1 MVTGRMTGDAE
12 LPAITL
18 GAFGFFV
25 WVRERIG
32 AVGKW
37 ETCFWFSTF
46 PSAFAVGLCGM
57 WESRS
62 DFQGLWESGVC
73 FPSVRHFHRQGFYS
87 AADSVFAFL
96 ACSTR

>member
-1 MVTGRMTGDAE
+1 MSGGLVFCPFE
-12 LPAITL
+12 
-18 GAFGFFV
+18 
-25 WVRERIG
+25 RENR

-62 DFQGLWESGVC
+62 DFQGLWKAGC
-73 FPSVRHFHRQGFYS
+73 AFHQSVISLGKVFYS
-87 AADSVFAFL
+87 AADSVFAFF